1 MTSDSE
7 RVEADLKQ
15 KLKDKEAE
23 LTAARSKV
31 EKNEHICCCCAL

>member
-1 MTSDSE
+1 MATATSNSE

-31 EKNEHICCCCAL
+31 KG